1 MAFDGIVL
9 AAVTKELQ
17 VLIGCRIEKIYQPEA
32 SCLVLHLH
40 NRNNKTKLFLS
51 AHPVNGRAHLS
62 QLIYD
67 NPLNPPLFCMLLR
80 KHLEGGKIISISQ
93 GENLE
98 RCLYVSVEV
107 FDEVGDLKIR
117 QLVIEIMGKHSNII
131 LIDPVSGTIIDS
143 IKRVSSEV
151 SRHREVLPG
160 RKYLAPPA
168 QNKLKLMELT
178 EEQFKTALFNFPL
191 NSYLYKSVVKCLG
204 GISTSIA
211 KGLVLAAGLPLEI
224 DLNSI
229 GDYEFTKLWQQI
241 IYLADIIRSE
251 NFVPIVYT
259 DDNKLLDFAAVP
271 FTHCVTAKEN
281 IFDSMSQALDYY
293 YEKKMAQEALDKQKY
308 NLHKVLNKELER
320 LYKKRLIQEKTIAQ
334 AKDAEPLRLMGELL
348 TANIYR
354 LKKGM
359 IEVTVENFYDPT
371 NGLITIPL
379 ERDLSPAQNTQN
391 YFKKYNK
398 AKVSAEKAHEQ
409 LLLTNDE
416 ISYLESVMQSML
428 QAETLAEVEEVS
440 QELIKEGYLTQPGK
454 KKGREKKEKKAKTK
468 YLKFLSGA
476 GFPILVGKN
485 NRQNDLLTLKIAK
498 DHDLWFHVK
507 DIPGSHVIVQTNGR
521 EVPDST
527 LEEAALIAAYYSKGQ
542 SSSQVP
548 VDWTQK
554 KHVKKP
560 SGARP
565 GQVIYENYK
574 TIFITPDKQLVNE
587 LKKVNSTKEG

>member
-1 MAFDGIVL
+1 ML
-9 AAVTKELQ
+9 AQTL
-17 VLIGCRIEKIYQPEA
+17 
-32 SCLVLHLH
+32 
-40 NRNNKTKLFLS
+40 
-51 AHPVNGRAHLS
+51 GR
-62 QLIYD
+62 
-67 NPLNPPLFCMLLR
+67 R
-80 KHLEGGKIISISQ
+80 KIISISQ

-251 NFVPIVYT
+251 NFVPIVYA

-293 YEKKMAQEALDKQKY
+293 
-308 NLHKVLNKELER
+308 
-320 LYKKRLIQEKTIAQ
+320 
-334 AKDAEPLRLMGELL
+334 
-348 TANIYR
+348 
-354 LKKGM
+354 
-359 IEVTVENFYDPT
+359 
-371 NGLITIPL
+371 
-379 ERDLSPAQNTQN
+379 
-391 YFKKYNK
+391 
-398 AKVSAEKAHEQ
+398 
-409 LLLTNDE
+409 
-416 ISYLESVMQSML
+416 
-428 QAETLAEVEEVS
+428 
-440 QELIKEGYLTQPGK
+440 
-454 KKGREKKEKKAKTK
+454 
-468 YLKFLSGA
+468 
-476 GFPILVGKN
+476 
-485 NRQNDLLTLKIAK
+485 
-498 DHDLWFHVK
+498 
-507 DIPGSHVIVQTNGR
+507 
-521 EVPDST
+521 
-527 LEEAALIAAYYSKGQ
+527 
-542 SSSQVP
+542 
-548 VDWTQK
+548 
-554 KHVKKP
+554 
-560 SGARP
+560 
-565 GQVIYENYK
+565 
-574 TIFITPDKQLVNE
+574 
-587 LKKVNSTKEG
+587 